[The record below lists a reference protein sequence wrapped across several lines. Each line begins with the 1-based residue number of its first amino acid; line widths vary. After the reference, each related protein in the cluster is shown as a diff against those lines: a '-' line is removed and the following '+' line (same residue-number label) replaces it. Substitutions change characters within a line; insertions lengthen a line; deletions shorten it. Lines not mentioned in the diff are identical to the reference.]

1 MWESSCLPNKT
12 ALITGV
18 TGQDGAYLA
27 RLLLKEG
34 YTVHGVKRR
43 SSSFNTARVDDLYV
57 DPHQSDTRFFMHYG
71 DLTDATNLIRL
82 IQEHKP
88 DEIYNLAAQS
98 HVAVSFETPEYT
110 ANADALGTLRLLEA
124 IRILGIKDKTRFY
137 QASTSE
143 LYGKVQETPQRET
156 TPFYPRSPYGV
167 AKLYAYWITVNY
179 REAYGMHASN
189 GILFNHESPLRG
201 ETFVTRKITRAVA
214 AIDRGLQDRLY
225 LGNLNARRDWGHARD
240 FVEGMW
246 LMLQQRN
253 PEDYVLATGE
263 SHSVREFVERAFACI
278 DRSIEWRGNGA
289 QEVGLDAKTGKDI
302 VRIDPRYFRPTEV
315 DELLGDASKA
325 RAQLGWKPKVSFAEL
340 VAEMVESD
348 RTAVEQETA
357 RNDRS
362 AL

>member
-1 MWESSCLPNKT
+1 
-12 ALITGV
+12 
-18 TGQDGAYLA
+18 
-27 RLLLKEG
+27 
-34 YTVHGVKRR
+34 
-43 SSSFNTARVDDLYV
+43 
-57 DPHQSDTRFFMHYG
+57 
-71 DLTDATNLIRL
+71 
-82 IQEHKP
+82 
-88 DEIYNLAAQS
+88 
-98 HVAVSFETPEYT
+98 
-110 ANADALGTLRLLEA
+110 
-124 IRILGIKDKTRFY
+124 
-137 QASTSE
+137 
-143 LYGKVQETPQRET
+143 
-156 TPFYPRSPYGV
+156 
-167 AKLYAYWITVNY
+167 
-179 REAYGMHASN
+179 MHASN

-263 SHSVREFVERAFACI
+263 SHSVREFVECAFACI